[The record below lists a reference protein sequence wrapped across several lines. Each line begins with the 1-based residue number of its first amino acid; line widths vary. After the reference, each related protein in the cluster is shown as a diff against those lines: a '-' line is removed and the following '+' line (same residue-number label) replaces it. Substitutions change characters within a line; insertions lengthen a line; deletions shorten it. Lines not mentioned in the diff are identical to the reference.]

1 MEFSEERSRIG
12 WWALAIVLA
21 AALAFVAY
29 AFVGT
34 LVLGLFIYYGSRP
47 IYRRVTRYVESKTLA
62 AAGTLFLLSL
72 PALALVGYTVAVGVR
87 ELSAYTGAAI
97 GTYYSHLFPG
107 ATSVPDLLA
116 HPQRLLTSDFRSL
129 WGDFTTATE
138 SLGIVSRGLLT
149 LFLSISFAFFALR
162 DGNRLADW
170 FRGEMGEDSAVVA
183 YVSAVDSDLAI
194 VYFGNVLTVL
204 LVGVAATLLY
214 NWFAAVA
221 PDGVA
226 FPLPTVFALLTGLAT
241 FVPIVV
247 GKLVYVPLTLYFGW
261 EAFEV
266 DSKLL
271 WFPLVFFLV
280 SLVLLDLLPQTVIRP
295 YISGRTTHTGLV
307 MFAYILGGVLFGWYG
322 IFLGPL
328 VLVLVVQFAD
338 IVFGDLVHG
347 RRVTPTSSLSIGSN
361 PPDEA
366 RSEKKDERK

>member
-1 MEFSEERSRIG
+1 MELSEERSRIG
-12 WWALAIVLA
+12 WWVLAILLA
-21 AALAFVAY
+21 VALAFVAY

-34 LVLGLFIYYGSRP
+34 LVLGLFVYYGSRP
-47 IYRRVTRYVESKTLA
+47 IYRRVTKHVESKTLA

-72 PALALVGYTVAVGVR
+72 PALALGGYTVAVAVR

-97 GTYYSHLFPG
+97 GTYYSQLIPG
-107 ATSVPDLLA
+107 SASVPALLA
-116 HPQRLLTSDFRSL
+116 HPQRLLTADLHSVWS
-129 WGDFTTATE
+129 DFTTALK
-138 SLGIVSRGLLT
+138 SLSIVSRGLLT

-162 DGNRLADW
+162 DGNRLANW
-170 FRGEMGEDSAVVA
+170 FRGEMDEDSAIVA
-183 YVSAVDSDLAI
+183 YFSAVDSDLAI

-214 NWFAAVA
+214 NWFATIA
-221 PDGVA
+221 PNGVR

-247 GKLVYVPLTLYFGW
+247 GKLVYVPLTLYLVW
-261 EAFEV
+261 EAIQTN
-266 DSKLL
+266 SRLL
-271 WFPLVFFLV
+271 WFPIVFFLV
-280 SLVLLDLLPQTVIRP
+280 SLFLLDLLPQTVIRP

-347 RRVTPTSSLSIGSN
+347 RHVTPTSSLTIGSN
-361 PPDEA
+361 PPESEETHEDEK
-366 RSEKKDERK
+366 E